1 MMKTFTL
8 KSIVR
13 NVVPLCKS
21 MFLPMSFLAM
31 SSVAQAQELFTKP
44 LPKERTLYQMMN
56 QHAVPD
62 DYPKPKIPMATE
74 KMRRVAHDAL
84 GEPLN
89 FPERVWFPGEWEEV
103 KAVVVTLP
111 YAHLVPGHEEDERYY
126 ADPIVKGWANYI
138 FKNEKLAKKETVGTG
153 PYKTEID
160 FQHQFSKIFYYIIDA
175 IQQGGAEA
183 WVRIEA
189 SEDEEKVRNVLQDL
203 GLRHDNL
210 RFIVAPGNSLWF
222 RDCGPICF
230 YYGDEDELA
239 MLDFN
244 YGSSRP
250 LDDLLPSV
258 LHREMGIPNYKTDV
272 LWEGGNCLVD
282 GVGGLVTSTA
292 VYRNNTTTEGYYIW
306 DGKDFKTIR
315 LTSRE
320 ALTAAQVK
328 TALSEMLG
336 QRQTTVVPH
345 LNYDGGTGHMDLYAD
360 AIDENSFLFA
370 AMPEDYSLWSDY
382 DIVEQNVSYL
392 FNRPTFWGRKYYDM
406 GRLPFPAL
414 DDGSYFASEEDY
426 ANYTRT
432 YANHLIVNNV
442 IVQPCFSPVGDDGMP
457 TKAWDRANI
466 MTLQKRYPGYSFYC
480 IDMRQFDQSGGSIH
494 CVTKQI
500 PADNPVRILHKNIYG
515 DVNPGTLE
523 AIPFSAI
530 ITNKSGIQTAELVFR
545 VNDGKWQTVSLTA
558 NGNRWSTAID
568 LDVFTEGQSLADG
581 IPVEYYIKATSNN
594 GKTIT
599 KPFCATYG
607 SLYNFTLTNDK
618 SYDADMFDFSTE
630 PMDKNLITFPLGTNW
645 LTEDTS
651 TPPTVDISEVKK
663 EKLENANGWYSLQG
677 CHLDGFPSTKG
688 VYIYNGRKVVI
699 K

>member
-1 MMKTFTL
+1 
-8 KSIVR
+8 
-13 NVVPLCKS
+13 
-21 MFLPMSFLAM
+21 
-31 SSVAQAQELFTKP
+31 
-44 LPKERTLYQMMN
+44 
-56 QHAVPD
+56 
-62 DYPKPKIPMATE
+62 MA
-74 KMRRVAHDAL
+74 L
-84 GEPLN
+84 
-89 FPERVWFPGEWEEV
+89 
-103 KAVVVTLP
+103 
-111 YAHLVPGHEEDERYY
+111 EDWS
-126 ADPIVKGWANYI
+126 PQQ
-138 FKNEKLAKKETVGTG
+138 L
-153 PYKTEID
+153 
-160 FQHQFSKIFYYIIDA
+160 FYY
-175 IQQGGAEA
+175 
-183 WVRIEA
+183 
-189 SEDEEKVRNVLQDL
+189 N
-203 GLRHDNL
+203 NL
-210 RFIVAPGNSLWF
+210 
-222 RDCGPICF
+222 
-230 YYGDEDELA
+230 
-239 MLDFN
+239 
-244 YGSSRP
+244 
-250 LDDLLPSV
+250 
-258 LHREMGIPNYKTDV
+258 
-272 LWEGGNCLVD
+272 
-282 GVGGLVTSTA
+282 
-292 VYRNNTTTEGYYIW
+292 TTEGYYIW
-306 DGKDFKTIR
+306 DGKDFNTIR
-315 LTSRE
+315 LMPRE

-392 FNRPTFWGRKYYDM
+392 FTRPTFWGRKYYDM

-414 DDGSYFASEEDY
+414 DDGSYFTSEEDY
-426 ANYTRT
+426 ANYNRT

-442 IVQPCFSPVGDDGMP
+442 IVQPCFSSVGNDGMP
-457 TKAWDRANI
+457 TEAWDRANI

-500 PADNPVRILHKNIYG
+500 PAYNPVRILHKNIYG
-515 DVNPGTLE
+515 NVNPGTLE
-523 AIPFSAI
+523 SIPFSAI

-581 IPVEYYIKATSNN
+581 IPVEYYIKTTSNN

-618 SYDADMFDFSTE
+618 AYDDDMFDFSTE
-630 PMDKNLITFPLGTNW
+630 PMDKNLITFPLGTSW

-651 TPPTVDISEVKK
+651 TPSTVDISEVKE
-663 EKLENANGWYSLQG
+663 EKQENTNGWYTLQG

-688 VYIYNGRKVVI
+688 VYIYNGKKVVI

>member
-1 MMKTFTL
+1 
-8 KSIVR
+8 
-13 NVVPLCKS
+13 
-21 MFLPMSFLAM
+21 
-31 SSVAQAQELFTKP
+31 
-44 LPKERTLYQMMN
+44 MMN
-56 QHAVPD
+56 QRAVPD

-103 KAVVVTLP
+103 KAIVVTLP
-111 YAHLVPGHEEDERYY
+111 YSHLVPGYEEDERYF
-126 ADPIVKGWANYI
+126 AEPIVKGWANYI
-138 FKNEKLAKKETVGTG
+138 FKNGKLAKKETVGTG
-153 PYKTEID
+153 PYKSVLD

-175 IQQGGAEA
+175 IQQGGADA

-189 SEDEEKVRNVLQDL
+189 AEDEEKVRNILQEL

-210 RFIVAPGNSLWF
+210 RFFVASGNSFWF

-244 YGSSRP
+244 YGTTRS

-258 LHREMGIPNYKTDV
+258 LHWEMGIPNYKTDV

-292 VYRNNTTTEGYYIW
+292 VYYNNLTTEGYYIW
-306 DGKDFKTIR
+306 DGKDFNTIC
-315 LTSRE
+315 LMPRE

-414 DDGSYFASEEDY
+414 DDGSYFTSEEDY
-426 ANYTRT
+426 ANYNRT

-442 IVQPCFSPVGDDGMP
+442 IVQPCFSPVGNDGMP
-457 TKAWDRANI
+457 TEAWDRANI

-500 PADNPVRILHKNIYG
+500 PAYNPVRILHKNIYG
-515 DVNPGTLE
+515 NVNPGTLE
-523 AIPFSAI
+523 SIPFSAI

-581 IPVEYYIKATSNN
+581 IPVEYYIKTTSNN
-594 GKTIT
+594 GKNIT

-618 SYDADMFDFSTE
+618 AYDDDMFDFSTE
-630 PMDKNLITFPLGTNW
+630 PMDKNLITFPLGTSW

-651 TPPTVDISEVKK
+651 TPSTVDISEVKE
-663 EKLENANGWYSLQG
+663 EKLGNTSGWYSLQG
-677 CHLDGFPSTKG
+677 CHLDGYPSTKG
-688 VYIYNGRKVVI
+688 VYIYNGKKVVI

>member
-21 MFLPMSFLAM
+21 MFLPMSFVAM

-44 LPKERTLYQMMN
+44 LPKEKTLYQMMN

-126 ADPIVKGWANYI
+126 AEPIVKGWANYI
-138 FKNEKLAKKETVGTG
+138 YQKEALAKKETVGTG

-160 FQHQFSKIFYYIIDA
+160 FQHQYSKIFYYIIDA

-210 RFIVAPGNSLWF
+210 RFIVAPGNSFWF

-328 TALSEMLG
+328 TALSEILG

-515 DVNPGTLE
+515 DVNPGTLK

-663 EKLENANGWYSLQG
+663 EKLENTNGWYSLQG

-688 VYIYNGRKVVI
+688 VYIYNGKKVVI

>member
-8 KSIVR
+8 KSFVR

-56 QHAVPD
+56 QRAVPD

-103 KAVVVTLP
+103 KAIVVTLP
-111 YAHLVPGHEEDERYY
+111 YAHLVPGYEEDERYY
-126 ADPIVKGWANYI
+126 AEPIVKGWANYI
-138 FKNEKLAKKETVGTG
+138 FKNGKLAKKETVGTG
-153 PYKTEID
+153 PYKSVLD

-189 SEDEEKVRNVLQDL
+189 AEDEEKVRNVLQEL

-210 RFIVAPGNSLWF
+210 RFFVAPGNSIWF

-244 YGSSRP
+244 YGTTRS

-292 VYRNNTTTEGYYIW
+292 VYYNNLTTEGYYIW
-306 DGKDFKTIR
+306 DGKNFNTIR
-315 LTSRE
+315 LMPRE

-392 FNRPTFWGRKYYDM
+392 FTRPTFWGRKYYDM

-414 DDGSYFASEEDY
+414 DDGSYFTSEEDY

-515 DVNPGTLE
+515 DVNPGPLE

-558 NGNRWSTAID
+558 NGNRWSIAID

-663 EKLENANGWYSLQG
+663 EKLENTNGWYSLQG

-688 VYIYNGRKVVI
+688 VYIYNGKKVVI